1 MAAAFSCLWS
11 QAGFETIF
19 LSEIEDGKRGVPVG
33 FTPMRNAIPKPKGP
47 KIMFTPLRKIARA
60 VRGKT
65 TQEREFEYLSGS
77 VSNVDLEFRQR
88 EIDRGMFRR

>member
-1 MAAAFSCLWS
+1 MAAAFYCLWS
-11 QAGFETIF
+11 RMGFATIF
-19 LSEIEDGKRGVPVG
+19 LSEIEKRKTRRAGGP
-33 FTPMRNAIPKPKGP
+33 TPMRNAISKLKGHE
-47 KIMFTPLRKIARA
+47 IMFTPLRKIARA

-88 EIDRGMFRR
+88 EIDRGLFRR

>member
-1 MAAAFSCLWS
+1 MRFA
-11 QAGFETIF
+11 TIF
-19 LSEIEDGKRGVPVG
+19 LSEIEEKETRRAGGW
-33 FTPMRNAIPKPKGP
+33 TPMRNASSKPKGP

-88 EIDRGMFRR
+88 EIDRGLFRR